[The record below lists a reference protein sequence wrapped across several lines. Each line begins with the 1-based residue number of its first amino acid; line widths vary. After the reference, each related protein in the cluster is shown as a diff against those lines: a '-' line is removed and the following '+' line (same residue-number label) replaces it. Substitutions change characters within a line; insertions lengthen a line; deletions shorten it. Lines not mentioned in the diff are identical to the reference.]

1 MAMARQTAG
10 LNQGKY
16 SVEDKKDRNRVSSFF
31 GKYTFN
37 KTIMQEKLPRSVYLR
52 LMSCIEEDIKLDIET
67 ANVVAHAM
75 KEWALDN
82 GATHFAHW
90 FQPLTGSTAEKHDS
104 FIEFVGPHEVIE
116 RFTGSQLVQGEPD
129 ASSFPSGGIR
139 ATFEARGYTAWDMSS
154 PAFLRK
160 NGLGITLC
168 IPSAFISYTGE
179 ALDKKT
185 PLLRSG
191 RAVSMTALRLLRLIG
206 NTASKKVIS
215 NLGPEQEY
223 FLLDRDYYIRRQDF
237 VLAGRSL
244 LGAAPA
250 KGQELED
257 QYFGS
262 IRERIQS
269 FMHDFEQELF
279 KLGIPAKTRHNE
291 VAPSQFEIA
300 PIFEEANLAVD
311 HNQLLMDTMKKVAR
325 RHGFSALLHEK
336 PFAGI
341 NGSGK
346 HLNWSIGTDDGIN
359 LLNPGK
365 TPNENIQFLLFLIAV
380 LKAVHRHSDIL
391 RATVAHSGNE
401 HRLGANEAPPAIISV
416 FLGDQLVSI
425 LDAIEKGEH
434 LKATD
439 AAIIDLGLSS
449 LPVLS
454 KDNTDRNRTSPFA
467 FTGNKFEFRAVGSSQ
482 SISFPAAVLNLIVAE
497 SIDELADKI
506 EKAGTSDVRKTIFE
520 IIREEIKTVKPV
532 IFGGDN
538 YSDEWQRE
546 AERRGLPNLKTTPE
560 ALKSYNT
567 EKAKKLFEKY
577 KVLSPVELTSRYHI
591 HLEKYS
597 KQLDIE
603 ANALYNMVSSQ
614 VLPAAYRFQKNLAS
628 SVREVSGLVPEDEI
642 MPQRELLSRTIS
654 LVSGIQVDV
663 VTLKSGFESARCI
676 EDEQLKA
683 EAYCGS
689 VKVKMEELR
698 KKVDELEAI
707 MDDDLWPLPKY
718 WEMLFLY

>member
-1 MAMARQTAG
+1 MARQTAG
-10 LNQGKY
+10 VSQVTNP
-16 SVEDKKDRNRVSSFF
+16 VEEMKQRKRVSSFF
-31 GKYTFN
+31 GQYTFN
-37 KTIMQEKLPRSVYLR
+37 KTVMQDKLPRSIYLK
-52 LMSCIEEDIKLDIET
+52 LISCIEEDVKLDIET

-90 FQPLTGSTAEKHDS
+90 FQPMTGSTAEKHDAFVE
-104 FIEFVGPHEVIE
+104 FINPHEVIE

-168 IPSAFISYTGE
+168 IPSVFISYTGE

-191 RAVSMTALRLLRLIG
+191 RAVSASSIRLLRLIG
-206 NTASKKVIS
+206 NTTSKKVNA

-223 FLLDRDYYIRRQDF
+223 FLLDREYYTKRQDI
-237 VLAGRSL
+237 VLSGRTL

-257 QYFGS
+257 QYFGT

-269 FMHDFEQELF
+269 FMHNFDEELF

-359 LLNPGK
+359 LMNPGK
-365 TPNENIQFLLFLIAV
+365 TPAENIQFLVFLVAV

-391 RATVAHSGNE
+391 RATVAHSGND

-416 FLGDQLVSI
+416 FLGDQLASI
-425 LDAIEKGEH
+425 LGAIEKGEN

-439 AAIIDLGLSS
+439 AAIIDLGISS
-449 LPVLS
+449 LPVVS

-467 FTGNKFEFRAVGSSQ
+467 FTGNKFEFRALGSSQ

-506 EKAGTSDVRKTIFE
+506 EKAGTADIRKTIFE
-520 IIREEIKTVKPV
+520 IIREEIKTFKPV
-532 IFGGDN
+532 VFGGDN
-538 YSDEWQRE
+538 YSEEWHKE
-546 AERRGLPNLKTTPE
+546 AEKRDLPNMRTTPE
-560 ALKSYNT
+560 ALKAYNT
-567 EKAKKLFEKY
+567 DKAKKLFDKY
-577 KVLSPVELTSRYHI
+577 RVLTPVELTSRYHI
-591 HLEKYS
+591 HLEKYC

-603 ANALYNMVSSQ
+603 ANSLFNIVSSQ
-614 VLPAAYRFQKNLAS
+614 VLPSAYRHQKNIAS
-628 SVREVSGLVPEDEI
+628 SVREISGLVSDDVVKI
-642 MPQRELLSRTIS
+642 QKELLLKLSS
-654 LVSGIQVDV
+654 LVSGIQND
-663 VTLKSGFESARCI
+663 LASLRLSIDAARNI
-676 EDEQLKA
+676 EDEQTKA
-683 EAYCGS
+683 EAYCD
-689 VKVKMEELR
+689 KVKTAMNTLR
-698 KKVDELEAI
+698 KKCDELELI
-707 MDDDLWPLPKY
+707 VDDELWPLPKY